1 MTVKRAVFKPA
12 VLGMVVAAAFMTGA
26 AYAEDAASV
35 DVDKLFKEG
44 VYQREQ
50 GNLFTAIE
58 AFQTVLST
66 QPALHRARLELA
78 VTYYRSMNYEEAQ
91 AQAKIVLDDP
101 KTPQNVRLAVL
112 AFMAQLKKDQE
123 AFLVKQH
130 VFEPS
135 VSLGLLYDTNVNA
148 GPNSDVVPGGAPLT
162 PGSMPRSDTAV
173 VLQAGLSHRY
183 NAPKVVQVGE
193 AAARFS
199 WQSMLNMYRR
209 GYFSEHDFSMNVLS
223 VSTGPAWLAPK
234 KWRANLNLQLDDIN
248 LGAEHLAIFTS
259 LSPSISWDIRNGEIT
274 WDAVLLHKDFKRTVD
289 AGRDSDYASTGIS
302 FGKMVGEGNKVAVQA
317 GVRVFEENAG
327 ASRFSNDG
335 TEIFIGANY
344 VAWENGSVFGRI
356 SQKDAKHDG
365 VEPIYLIARDET
377 ENRYEIGLNH
387 NFKEGWLNGWKL
399 GASYQETRNSSN
411 VSIFTYKREMTSVN
425 LSRSF

>member
-1 MTVKRAVFKPA
+1 MAAKRMGFKRVA
-12 VLGMVVAAAFMTGA
+12 LGMAVVAAFMTGA
-26 AYAEDAASV
+26 AYAGDAASV

-78 VTYYRSMNYEEAQ
+78 VTYYRSMNYDEAQ

-148 GPNSDVVPGGAPLT
+148 GPNSDVVLGGAPLT

-209 GYFSEHDFSMNVLS
+209 GYLGEHEFSMNVLS